1 MAEELRKM
9 AALLR
14 EEDARVKT
22 EKAEKCAGILR
33 ASVGLAILKRKLGAR

>member
-14 EEDARVKT
+14 EEDAHVKA
-22 EKAEKCAGILR
+22 EKAEKCANILR
-33 ASVGLAILKRKLGAR
+33 ASTGLAILKRKLGVR